1 MNRRSA
7 MILLLVTVAA
17 VVLQAS
23 LLPLYMVEI
32 FKPDLLLIIMVVLA
46 LRLPYGLG
54 LPLAWLMGM
63 VKDVFSG
70 LYLGLNGFIFLI
82 IFVLIRSVADRFYAE
97 SGLLFVITVC
107 GATLVCACV
116 NLLLLVMF
124 TDAHNLLYPMASG
137 FLPHLLVNAFSA
149 SLVALLPLFSSDG
162 DVA

>member
-1 MNRRSA
+1 MSRRTA
-7 MILLLVTVAA
+7 LIFFLATLAA

-23 LLPLYMVEI
+23 LLPLYVVEL

-54 LPLAWLMGM
+54 MPLAWLLGM

-70 LYLGLNGFIFLI
+70 LYLGLNGFTFLI
-82 IFVLIRSVADRFYAE
+82 IFLLIKSVADRLYAE

-107 GATLVCACV
+107 GATLVCVCI

-124 TDAHNLLYPMASG
+124 TDSHNLLYPMASG
-137 FLPHLLVNAFSA
+137 LVPHLLVNAFSA
-149 SLVALLPLFSSDG
+149 SLVALLPLFSSG
-162 DVA
+162 GEVA